1 MTYYDYYI
9 DTENNKI
16 HRGGCPQLLSI
27 PHIFLGNFKNHDTA
41 FQFAEFRGYINP
53 SLCKSCNY
61 L

>member
-16 HRGGCPQLLSI
+16 HRGSCTLLLNNSNV
-27 PHIFLGNFKNHDTA
+27 FLGTFKNYKA
-41 FQFAEFRGYINP
+41 ASQFAEFRGYKNAT
-53 SLCKSCNY
+53 LCKSCNY